1 MINSNV
7 MDTYAIY
14 FEDGDQFSLTA
25 KDSFYAHQMA
35 LELVPN
41 KKVVKI
47 EKLGQQEGG
56 EP

>member
-41 KKVVKI
+41 KKVVRI

>member
-25 KDSFYAHQMA
+25 KDSFYAHRIA
-35 LELVPN
+35 LSLAPN

-47 EKLGQQEGG
+47 EKLGQQESG
-56 EP
+56 EQ